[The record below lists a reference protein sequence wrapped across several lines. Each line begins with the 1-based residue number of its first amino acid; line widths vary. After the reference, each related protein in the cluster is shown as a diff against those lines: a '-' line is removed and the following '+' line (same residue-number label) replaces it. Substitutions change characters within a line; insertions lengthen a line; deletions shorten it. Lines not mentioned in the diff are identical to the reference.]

1 MIQTKMEIYQQT
13 SNSGNTYIIYRYYDD
28 KNNNYEYQ
36 TYKLVQSKSV
46 ARDFEISD
54 RRTERKTS
62 LNSREMCNELIKE
75 LEKKTN
81 EIN

>member
-13 SNSGNTYIIYRYYDD
+13 SKSGNTYIIYRYYDD

-54 RRTERKTS
+54 YKTGRKTP
-62 LNSREMCNELIKE
+62 LNSREMCNELINE

>member
-1 MIQTKMEIYQQT
+1 MAQVKMKIYQQT
-13 SNSGNTYIIYRYYDD
+13 SESGNTYIIYRYYDD

-54 RRTERKTS
+54 RKTGRKTS